1 MKKMSSVFI
10 CLGVFVLCA
19 ASVHGQDLSRY
30 RDFSF
35 GMTPAEVAKQVA
47 PQTLQA
53 RIVSKETA
61 IVQESTWWPLDAP
74 GRAQPVQPVWQV
86 LFTFYNGQ
94 LYRILITYNTQATKG
109 LTVEDMVDA
118 ISTQYGQPT
127 RPNSTVSF
135 PTNEL
140 YSSTEIVIARWEDS
154 RYSLNLFRSSFLN
167 TYGLVMFSKQ
177 LDTQVRAA
185 FAESLKHGKQAE
197 DPRIEVARLKTE
209 ADGLEV
215 MRQKNK
221 KNFRP

>member
-1 MKKMSSVFI
+1 MKKISSLFASLVI
-10 CLGVFVLCA
+10 IVLGA
-19 ASVHGQDLSRY
+19 ASAYGQDLSRY
-30 RDFSF
+30 RGFSF

-53 RIVSKETA
+53 RMVSKETA

-74 GRAQPVQPVWQV
+74 GSAQPVQPVWQV

-109 LTVEDMVDA
+109 LTVEDMVEA

-154 RYSLNLFRSSFLN
+154 QNSLNLFRSSFLN

-185 FAESLKHGKQAE
+185 FAESLKHGKHAE
-197 DPRIEVARLKTE
+197 DPQIEVARLKTE

-221 KNFRP
+221 KTFRP